1 MTISK
6 SKTATIKLLD
16 QYFTTAFSAPEG
28 IPKLRELILSLAMRG
43 QLVPQNPDDIPARD
57 LLKDIETEK
66 QRLID
71 EKKLKKSKP
80 LPEITADEIPYDI
93 PDSWQW
99 VRLGDIFQLK
109 SGYSFSKQDEIE
121 TGDFI
126 YLKVGEMNLVE
137 NEIYIKTSSIY
148 LKESEKVLS
157 SLIPAN
163 SIIFPKRGGA
173 IATNKKRLVTQPICV
188 DTNIMSMICPRLIDL
203 QFAYHWIL
211 SIDLARLNSGTSVPQ
226 INNKDL
232 NPLLFPLPPLEEQ
245 ERIVEKIETLMEKC
259 DRLEKLH
266 QEKEAK
272 RLKIQIAVGD
282 KLLKATDKKGFD
294 DAWQF
299 MRDNFETIYSV
310 KENVKQLRQII
321 LQLAVMGKLAPQD
334 DNDKPAQQLLKDIE
348 AEKQQLIKEG
358 KIKKQKPLPEITPD
372 EIPYDIP
379 DSWEWVRLGDS
390 MLKVTDGTHKSP
402 INIQKGDFLYISAKN
417 IKNEGI
423 SLDNVTYVTK
433 EIHETIYSRCNPEF
447 GDILYIKDGATTGI
461 ATINN
466 LKEQFSMLSS
476 VALIKQPRQI
486 YNKFLLLSLKSPF
499 FYKEIRADM
508 SGVAITRVTLKKI
521 KAFIVPLPPLE
532 EQRRIVEKVDK
543 MMKLCDEL
551 EEKIT
556 NQTEKQT
563 SLLNALIA
571 QI

>member
-1 MTISK
+1 
-6 SKTATIKLLD
+6 
-16 QYFTTAFSAPEG
+16 
-28 IPKLRELILSLAMRG
+28 
-43 QLVPQNPDDIPARD
+43 
-57 LLKDIETEK
+57 
-66 QRLID
+66 
-71 EKKLKKSKP
+71 
-80 LPEITADEIPYDI
+80 
-93 PDSWQW
+93 
-99 VRLGDIFQLK
+99 
-109 SGYSFSKQDEIE
+109 
-121 TGDFI
+121 
-126 YLKVGEMNLVE
+126 
-137 NEIYIKTSSIY
+137 
-148 LKESEKVLS
+148 
-157 SLIPAN
+157 
-163 SIIFPKRGGA
+163 
-173 IATNKKRLVTQPICV
+173 
-188 DTNIMSMICPRLIDL
+188 MSMICPRLIDL

-402 INIQKGDFLYISAKN
+402 INIQKGDFLYISAK
-417 IKNEGI
+417 K
-423 SLDNVTYVTK
+423 
-433 EIHETIYSRCNPEF
+433 H
-447 GDILYIKDGATTGI
+447 
-461 ATINN
+461 
-466 LKEQFSMLSS
+466 
-476 VALIKQPRQI
+476 
-486 YNKFLLLSLKSPF
+486 
-499 FYKEIRADM
+499 
-508 SGVAITRVTLKKI
+508 
-521 KAFIVPLPPLE
+521 
-532 EQRRIVEKVDK
+532 
-543 MMKLCDEL
+543 
-551 EEKIT
+551 
-556 NQTEKQT
+556 
-563 SLLNALIA
+563 
-571 QI
+571 